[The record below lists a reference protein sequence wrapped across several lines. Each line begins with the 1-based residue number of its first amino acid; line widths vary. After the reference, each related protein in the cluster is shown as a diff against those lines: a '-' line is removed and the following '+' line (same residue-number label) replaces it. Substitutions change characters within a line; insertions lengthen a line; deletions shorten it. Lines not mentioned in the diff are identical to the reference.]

1 MDPANVWF
9 SIMKPYFHDPLF
21 WNHFTLQIDKKG
33 CGETK
38 GCYSLPS
45 NCAGSG
51 DCTYLFTYNVSG
63 RNVIIDM
70 SAKERWVA
78 VAFNE
83 NKLMVRGNTIENS
96 AYLCVFMIFYVH
108 KFSQT
113 TNFVC
118 FCCSPS

>member
-1 MDPANVWF
+1 
-9 SIMKPYFHDPLF
+9 
-21 WNHFTLQIDKKG
+21 
-33 CGETK
+33 
-38 GCYSLPS
+38 
-45 NCAGSG
+45 
-51 DCTYLFTYNVSG
+51 
-63 RNVIIDM
+63 M

-108 KFSQT
+108 TFSQA
-113 TNFVC
+113 TNFVF